1 MNPNDA
7 MMHPTVVLII
17 KGLDESV
24 KKLREALETARADER
39 EACIKLVQ
47 AGTGEPVQTR
57 TLLILQKDRKRIAD
71 AIQARGTT

>member
-24 KKLREALETARADER
+24 KELREELATARADER
-39 EACIKLVQ
+39 EACAKICDNNYLSFMSS
-47 AGTGEPVQTR
+47 
-57 TLLILQKDRKRIAD
+57 D
-71 AIQARGTT
+71 AIRARGTP

>member
-39 EACIKLVQ
+39 EACAKLAETTVCDVHLPT
-47 AGTGEPVQTR
+47 GTKIYGGRVAT
-57 TLLILQKDRKRIAD
+57 
-71 AIQARGTT
+71 AIRERGTTWKK